1 MAKKMNL
8 LEVDNVFSGYGAN
21 EVLHGVS
28 MNINEK
34 EIVTIIGPNGAG
46 KSTLLKTIMGHLI
59 PSKGEIRFKEKN
71 ITNFKP
77 EKKVREGIGYVPQL
91 DNIFPSLTVQENL
104 QMGGYILSKKQINKA
119 LAYAFEL
126 FPALKSRKNQKAG
139 TLSGG
144 EKEMLA
150 IAEALMTDPRLLMLD
165 EPSAGLAPAISAS
178 VFSRIKD
185 ICQLGTA
192 IIIVEQNAYRS
203 LEISDRGYVL
213 ALGEKVLEDKSDKIL
228 SNEEIRRAYLGG

>member
-28 MNINEK
+28 MNIDEK
-34 EIVTIIGPNGAG
+34 EIITIIGPNGAG

-59 PSKGEIRFKEKN
+59 PSKGEIRFKGKN
-71 ITNFKP
+71 ITNFKA
-77 EKKVREGIGYVPQL
+77 EKKVQEGIGYVPQL
-91 DNIFPSLTVQENL
+91 DNIFPSLSVQENL
-104 QMGGYILSKKQINKA
+104 EMGGYILSKKQINKA
-119 LAYAFEL
+119 LAYVFEF
-126 FPALKSRKNQKAG
+126 FPVLKSRKNQKSG

-178 VFSRIKD
+178 VFNRIKD

-213 ALGEKVLEDKSDKIL
+213 ALGEKVFEDKSDKIL

>member
-1 MAKKMNL
+1 MNL
-8 LEVDNVFSGYGAN
+8 LEVDDVFSGYGAN

-34 EIVTIIGPNGAG
+34 EIVTVIGPNGAG

-59 PSKGEIRFKEKN
+59 PSKGEIRFKRKN

-91 DNIFPSLTVQENL
+91 DNIFPSLSVQENL
-104 QMGGYILSKKQINKA
+104 EMGGYILSKKQIDRV
-119 LAYAFEL
+119 LASVFEL

-165 EPSAGLAPAISAS
+165 EPSAGLAPGISAS
-178 VFSRIKD
+178 VFSRIND

-192 IIIVEQNAYRS
+192 IIIVEQNAHRS

-213 ALGEKVLEDKSDKIL
+213 ALGEKVFEDKADKIL
-228 SNEEIRRAYLGG
+228 SNEELRRAYLGG